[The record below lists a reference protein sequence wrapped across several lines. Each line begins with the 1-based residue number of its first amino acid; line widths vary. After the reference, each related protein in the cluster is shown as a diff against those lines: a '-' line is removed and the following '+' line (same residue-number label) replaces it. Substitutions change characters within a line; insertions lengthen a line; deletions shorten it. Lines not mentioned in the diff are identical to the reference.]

1 MVENRHCKALT
12 ARARIG
18 KEEVLLAKPETYMN
32 LSGLSV
38 LELINKYEVDRQKDL
53 LVMYDELDL
62 PLGTIRIRER
72 GSSAGHKGME
82 SILGALGTQEIPRI
96 RIGSAPDHPVKD
108 GAKYGLSQ
116 LRKSQMVVLDE
127 VLVKAADAVEVILDH
142 GIAEAMNRYNR
153 KKPEEPDAKP
163 PEK

>member
-1 MVENRHCKALT
+1 
-12 ARARIG
+12 
-18 KEEVLLAKPETYMN
+18 
-32 LSGLSV
+32 
-38 LELINKYEVDRQKDL
+38 
-53 LVMYDELDL
+53 
-62 PLGTIRIRER
+62 
-72 GSSAGHKGME
+72 ME

-127 VLVKAADAVEVILDH
+127 VLDKAADAVEVILDH